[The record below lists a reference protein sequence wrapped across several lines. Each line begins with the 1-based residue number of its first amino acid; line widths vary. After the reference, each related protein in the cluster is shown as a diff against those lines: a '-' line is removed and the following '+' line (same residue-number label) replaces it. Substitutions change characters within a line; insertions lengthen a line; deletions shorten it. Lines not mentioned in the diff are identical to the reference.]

1 MLPPRYAPYTIDE
14 AIDCR
19 DLMLEVDSCADDT
32 ELAALIA
39 QPAGSPCTCWLPV
52 WLPIAH
58 DGGGN
63 HLFVDLR
70 PGLLNGCIMEWDE
83 YEAAV
88 LEPRSP
94 STATMLA
101 EIADALEHG
110 TDIKGCQPEACN
122 DGTLDWV

>member
-1 MLPPRYAPYTIDE
+1 
-14 AIDCR
+14 
-19 DLMLEVDSCADDT
+19 
-32 ELAALIA
+32 
-39 QPAGSPCTCWLPV
+39 
-52 WLPIAH
+52 
-58 DGGGN
+58 
-63 HLFVDLR
+63 
-70 PGLLNGCIMEWDE
+70 MEWDE